1 MKKSNNNY
9 NFHVSEISKKNLR
22 AVDYDEGIHAAI
34 RYTLIGGNTETHF
47 AIDSMTGDVSVLKP
61 LDYETQTSFRLTI
74 RAQDGSLPSKSNTT
88 QLLVNLVDVNDNP
101 PRFYT
106 SMYKESVLET
116 TDVGANIIKVQAYD
130 SDDGKFSWFFILL
143 IK

>member
-1 MKKSNNNY
+1 
-9 NFHVSEISKKNLR
+9 
-22 AVDYDEGIHAAI
+22 
-34 RYTLIGGNTETHF
+34 
-47 AIDSMTGDVSVLKP
+47 MTGDVSVLKP

-130 SDDGKFSWFFILL
+130 SDDGKFLCFFILL